1 MYIFHS
7 EISRIGMCTFLSGFF
22 HICHTS
28 RKRRF
33 LIMRK
38 EQITVTNNS
47 VCNDAENK
55 SLEGKGMKK
64 QQQRMSRLAYLSD
77 TASS

>member
-1 MYIFHS
+1 
-7 EISRIGMCTFLSGFF
+7 MCTFLSGFF

-38 EQITVTNNS
+38 EQITATNS
-47 VCNDAENK
+47 AENK
-55 SLEGKGMKK
+55 DLEGKGMK
-64 QQQRMSRLAYLSD
+64 QRFIHFKKRMVPTVSGALMGGGMLMSTRTEEL
-77 TASS
+77 